1 MPLVGKGKSKVGFD
15 TRLNASGKSGSEPS
29 GEDLHFTIPAFQHEC
44 SVRSLPV
51 RAVLSFRAQDD
62 TAVYAST
69 FILHEWGEFVN
80 YFLAIL

>member
-1 MPLVGKGKSKVGFD
+1 VPLVGMGETGF
-15 TRLNASGKSGSEPS
+15 SGITGSGSEPS